1 MTQKVITITL
11 RGEVADKL
19 RAALG
24 NPKRIDWTGF
34 SRMID
39 KETKNV

>member
-1 MTQKVITITL
+1 MITVTL
-11 RGEVADKL
+11 RGEAAEKL

-34 SRMID
+34 SRMIE
-39 KETKNV
+39 KEKRA

>member
-1 MTQKVITITL
+1 MEQKMITVTL
-11 RGEVADKL
+11 RGEVAEKL

-34 SRMID
+34 SRLIE
-39 KETKNV
+39 KEKRA